1 MATVTFILGESG
13 TGKSTSMEN
22 LDPAQTLLI
31 QSIRKRL
38 PFKSTKWGYLTRENP
53 SGNVLCMDDARK
65 IIDAMRRTR
74 RPIIVIDDAQYI
86 MANAFM
92 RRSEER
98 GFDKFTEIGRDMWEI
113 ITAANDL
120 PEHVRVYVLSH
131 VETSDDGRTKMKTI
145 GKMLDEKICL
155 EGMVTIVLKT
165 DVLDRDYRF
174 VTQNNGR
181 TTCKSPKGMFESD
194 TIPNDLALV
203 DNAICEFY
211 GIHATA

>member
-22 LDPAQTLLI
+22 LDPANTLLI

-38 PFKSTKWGYLTRENP
+38 PFKSTKWGYLTRENQN
-53 SGNVLCMDDARK
+53 GNVLCMDDARK

-165 DVLDRDYRF
+165 DVLDHDYRF
-174 VTQNNGR
+174 ITQNNGR

-194 TIPNDLALV
+194 SIPNDLAAV
-203 DNAICEFY
+203 DNAICDFY
-211 GIHATA
+211 DIHATA

>member
-38 PFKSTKWGYLTRENP
+38 PFKSTKWGYLTRENTG
-53 SGNVLCMDDARK
+53 GNVLCMDDARK

-165 DVLDRDYRF
+165 DVLDHDYRF

-194 TIPNDLALV
+194 SIPNDLAAV

-211 GIHATA
+211 DIHATA